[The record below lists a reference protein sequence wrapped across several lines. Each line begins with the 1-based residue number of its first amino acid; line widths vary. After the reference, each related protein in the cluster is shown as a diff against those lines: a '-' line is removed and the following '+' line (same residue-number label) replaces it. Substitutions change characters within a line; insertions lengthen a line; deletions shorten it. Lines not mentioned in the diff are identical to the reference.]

1 MKDLDINFPLEKFEK
16 LIIDIGW
23 ESLDDWFNFWNNK
36 RNILSIDQYWNNKV
50 NDDWI
55 WGLALPLL
63 SQAYKLQ
70 NNFSDRKIIGISA
83 LPGTGKTT
91 LGKWLEAI
99 SLKLNFK
106 IAVISIDDFY
116 LPSNE
121 MKLAIKNNPWNVSR
135 GFPGSHSVKLM
146 HEKLLN
152 WKINGELNV
161 RVFDKSLR
169 NGLGDRSHW
178 RLDNPD
184 LLILEGWFLGI
195 KPHPIQIN
203 DSSINR
209 INLSFQESSY
219 IKIILRSFRIE
230 RVCMTTII
238 LICHTTICFHNNMVT
253 YKCSCSQ
260 HRFYMWII
268 FKIIFSFTPTHKVI
282 KLFICFCI
290 IKCVSRHHTF
300 SFINFLLLFCSNS
313 FNSTSSLF
321 LSRTL

>member
-1 MKDLDINFPLEKFEK
+1 MKDLDIDFPLNKFES

-36 RNILSIDQYWNNKV
+36 RNILAIEQYWNNKV

-55 WGLALPLL
+55 WGLALPVL
-63 SQAYKLQ
+63 SQAYKFQ

-116 LPSNE
+116 LPSND

-161 RVFDKSLR
+161 PVFDKSLR

-195 KPHPIQIN
+195 EPYSIDLNDRPI
-203 DSSINR
+203 DT
-209 INLSFQESSY
+209 LS
-219 IKIILRSFRIE
+219 
-230 RVCMTTII
+230 
-238 LICHTTICFHNNMVT
+238 LIHI
-253 YKCSCSQ
+253 
-260 HRFYMWII
+260 
-268 FKIIFSFTPTHKVI
+268 
-282 KLFICFCI
+282 
-290 IKCVSRHHTF
+290 
-300 SFINFLLLFCSNS
+300 
-313 FNSTSSLF
+313 
-321 LSRTL
+321 

>member
-1 MKDLDINFPLEKFEK
+1 MNDLDINFPLDKFEK

-36 RNILSIDQYWNNKV
+36 RNIISIDQYWNNKV

-63 SQAYKLQ
+63 SQAYKFQ
-70 NNFSDRKIIGISA
+70 NNFSDRKVIGISA

-116 LPSNE
+116 LPSDE

-146 HEKLLN
+146 YEKLLN
-152 WKINGELNV
+152 WKTNGQLYV
-161 RVFDKSLR
+161 PVYDKSLR
-169 NGLGDRSHW
+169 DGLGDRSHW

-195 KPHPIQIN
+195 EPLEIDDDQLINSSELSPDEFTYRLKIQENLHKYLDVWNLIDNIWHLKPLKFEYMNKWKLNQEKEMFLQKGKALK
-203 DSSINR
+203 DEK
-209 INLSFQESSY
+209 LS
-219 IKIILRSFRIE
+219 
-230 RVCMTTII
+230 
-238 LICHTTICFHNNMVT
+238 
-253 YKCSCSQ
+253 
-260 HRFYMWII
+260 
-268 FKIIFSFTPTHKVI
+268 
-282 KLFICFCI
+282 
-290 IKCVSRHHTF
+290 
-300 SFINFLLLFCSNS
+300 NFLRMLNVSIPIKSFDLINSYALLLINQERNLIEARLNF
-313 FNSTSSLF
+313 
-321 LSRTL
+321 